1 MTYRERMMM
10 RREKQAARLRAY
22 RQQRYNNKLALI
34 MDSLEQMMLEIH
46 EIAGDLDTSNP
57 DAAAKLRALITGR

>member
-34 MDSLEQMMLEIH
+34 KYRLEQHLIDLHELSQDLETISPAH
-46 EIAGDLDTSNP
+46 AQRIRE
-57 DAAAKLRALITGR
+57 LITG